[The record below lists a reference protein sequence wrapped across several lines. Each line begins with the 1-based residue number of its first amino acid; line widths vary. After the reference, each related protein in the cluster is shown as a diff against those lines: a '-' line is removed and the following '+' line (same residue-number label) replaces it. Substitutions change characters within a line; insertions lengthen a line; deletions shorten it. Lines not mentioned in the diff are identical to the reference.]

1 MGADS
6 DEVSFVP
13 VVVSDPVPEDEVAFV
28 FAGVSG
34 ASVGSVVTAVTPAVV
49 PIIIPAVVVSDTAFV
64 VASGSASEASVEGMV
79 VSGGLSIEGIDGS
92 VGSSLGASTCVSVD
106 GSIVSEGA
114 AGSTGPAGSDGTSVV
129 VTKGAVVSAAAFA
142 LELVRYG

>member
-6 DEVSFVP
+6 DEVPFVP

-49 PIIIPAVVVSDTAFV
+49 PIVVPAVVVSVTAFV
-64 VASGSASEASVEGMV
+64 AASGSASEASVEGTV

-92 VGSSLGASTCVSVD
+92 VGSRAQGIT
-106 GSIVSEGA
+106 
-114 AGSTGPAGSDGTSVV
+114 
-129 VTKGAVVSAAAFA
+129 
-142 LELVRYG
+142 